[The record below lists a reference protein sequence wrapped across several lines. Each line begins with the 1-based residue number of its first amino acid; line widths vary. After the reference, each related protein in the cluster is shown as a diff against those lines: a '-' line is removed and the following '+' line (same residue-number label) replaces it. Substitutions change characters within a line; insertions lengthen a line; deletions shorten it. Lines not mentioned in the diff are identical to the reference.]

1 MQREA
6 RGRWGLA
13 GQIVLFDI
21 SGHDHL
27 GGGGAC
33 RVQGGRQPDE
43 HHQLKGENQCF
54 YPGNIKN
61 VSHFGLQENIQG
73 DFGSY
78 PVQYRNEKMLA
89 SQSDLLTQFLKS
101 TTAATILGGPKPK
114 NKIAECQNI
123 CSQI

>member
-1 MQREA
+1 MEAELAESREA
-6 RGRWGLA
+6 VNQMNTINSKVKTKAFMLEISKILA
-13 GQIVLFDI
+13 ILVFKRI
-21 SGHDHL
+21 Y
-27 GGGGAC
+27 
-33 RVQGGRQPDE
+33 RVILASD
-43 HHQLKGENQCF
+43 
-54 YPGNIKN
+54 
-61 VSHFGLQENIQG
+61 
-73 DFGSY
+73 